1 MGRSVVDNYHARMH
15 RVLVFIDDHLE
26 QSLSVAVLSEV
37 AAFSKHHFQR
47 QFSSLFGIS
56 VGRYVQLARLK
67 RASYRLA
74 FRDDGSVLEIAL
86 DSGFEGPEA
95 FSRAFRRHFD
105 QSPSRFKREPRWSPW
120 LAANAPLT
128 QARSKIMSSP
138 LVEADVRIVDFPQTA
153 IALLAHRG
161 DPAQI
166 GEAVRRFITWRKA
179 TGLTPKVS
187 ATFNIFHPNP
197 HDPLAE
203 LDQIDLCAAT
213 DQPIAPNAEGVIA
226 GVIPAGRCA
235 VLRQVGGGDDLR
247 ATATWLYGQWLAA
260 SGEEPRD
267 YPMFAQR
274 ISVFPDVPEHEAITD
289 LSLPIQ

>member
-1 MGRSVVDNYHARMH
+1 
-15 RVLVFIDDHLE
+15 
-26 QSLSVAVLSEV
+26 
-37 AAFSKHHFQR
+37 
-47 QFSSLFGIS
+47 
-56 VGRYVQLARLK
+56 
-67 RASYRLA
+67 
-74 FRDDGSVLEIAL
+74 
-86 DSGFEGPEA
+86 
-95 FSRAFRRHFD
+95 
-105 QSPSRFKREPRWSPW
+105 
-120 LAANAPLT
+120 
-128 QARSKIMSSP
+128 MSSA
-138 LVEADVRIVDFPQTA
+138 LTNADVRIVDFPQTA

-166 GEAVRRFITWRKA
+166 GETVRRFITWRKA

-203 LDQIDLCAAT
+203 LDQVDLCAAT
-213 DQPIAPNAEGVIA
+213 DQPIAPNAEGITA

-274 ISVFPDVPEHEAITD
+274 ISFFPDVPEHEAITE
-289 LSLPIQ
+289 LYLPIQ

>member
-1 MGRSVVDNYHARMH
+1 
-15 RVLVFIDDHLE
+15 
-26 QSLSVAVLSEV
+26 
-37 AAFSKHHFQR
+37 
-47 QFSSLFGIS
+47 
-56 VGRYVQLARLK
+56 
-67 RASYRLA
+67 
-74 FRDDGSVLEIAL
+74 
-86 DSGFEGPEA
+86 
-95 FSRAFRRHFD
+95 
-105 QSPSRFKREPRWSPW
+105 
-120 LAANAPLT
+120 
-128 QARSKIMSSP
+128 MSSP
-138 LVEADVRIVDFPQTA
+138 LVEPDVRIVDFPQTA

-166 GEAVRRFITWRKA
+166 GETVRRFITWRKA

-197 HDPLAE
+197 HDLMAE
-203 LDQIDLCAAT
+203 LDQLDLCAAT

-247 ATATWLYGQWLAA
+247 ATATWLYGQWLPA

-274 ISVFPDVPEHEAITD
+274 ISFFPDVPEHEAITD
-289 LSLPIQ
+289 LYLPIQ